1 MKPFSYQ
8 LRIVLDS
15 GYVHV
20 TETYTDPFYADAM
33 KRARLLTTSRAG
45 AIDFTD
51 DQGEWV
57 FVRTTKIASI
67 TVRDVDNPPRHRP
80 VPEAPS
86 MERGY
91 P

>member
-1 MKPFSYQ
+1 MSQFRYQ
-8 LRIVLDS
+8 LRIVLDN
-15 GYVHV
+15 GYAHI
-20 TETYTDPFYADAM
+20 TETYTEPSYAEAL
-33 KRARLLTTSRAG
+33 KRARLMATSRAG